1 MLILA
6 TLLMSATAYAQGN
19 DFPFSPD
26 VPAWGQPVIPSP
38 VPPFDFNPG
47 ADVPNSWVQ
56 AQNRKGDTVV
66 LRVVLDEWELGPLS
80 LSIMA
85 SAPPAGLW
93 WDGPDTPPGRW
104 WHPGLGYWCLQCTWK
119 AVAGDDNAGF
129 WLTFVGSERFRAHLE
144 VVDVIP
150 APRSLFSVLSDPDKQ
165 TSEGIATGLTAASG
179 VFAGSAIG
187 FSADLPLSG
196 IFWALSYAGGLFS
209 AHFHEVAR
217 DPWDGDYCSATY
229 PAIDPQTNANIAWAS
244 QVDPSGWLVPSIEQI
259 DAYMSQAIVAANR
272 ALSADQAGV
281 ADCAWTRRYEARQ
294 ALRQAGD
301 WMWYFR
307 WALQVTA
314 DTYAP
319 IYGDIGLYGQLDGVA
334 YIAEWLEGLQ

>member
-1 MLILA
+1 
-6 TLLMSATAYAQGN
+6 MSATAYAQGN
-19 DFPFSPD
+19 DFPFTPD
-26 VPAWGQPVIPSP
+26 VPAWNQPVLPSP

-47 ADVPNSWVQ
+47 ADVPNSWVK

-80 LSIMA
+80 LSIVA
-85 SAPPAGLW
+85 TATPAGLW
-93 WDGPDTPPGRW
+93 WNGPDTPAGRW
-104 WHPGLGYWCLQCTWK
+104 YHPGLGYWCLDCQWK

-150 APRSLFSVLSDPDKQ
+150 APRSLFSVLADPDKQ
-165 TSEGIATGLTAASG
+165 TAEGLSTALTGASG

-196 IFWALSYAGGLFS
+196 AFWALSYAGSLF
-209 AHFHEVAR
+209 AGHFHEIAR
-217 DPWDGDYCSATY
+217 DPWDADYCSATT
-229 PAIDPQTNANIAWAS
+229 ASIDSQTANDIGWAS
-244 QVDPSGWLVPSIEQI
+244 AYDPSGWLVASIENI
-259 DAYMSQAIVAANR
+259 DAYMKQAITAANR
-272 ALSADQAGV
+272 ALSADQAGNE
-281 ADCAWTRRYEARQ
+281 DCAWQRRYEALQ
-294 ALRQAGD
+294 ALNRAGD

-307 WALQVTA
+307 WAIQVTA
-314 DTYAP
+314 DTYSGT
-319 IYGDIGLYGQLDGVA
+319 YGDIGLYGQLDSFA